1 MACVPDFAVCVCL
14 VSFLPR
20 LGSTTCSSGPQD
32 SGTESENLS
41 RVQKNL
47 DLSSGPCGVSSGQ
60 EIKGFNRR
68 PRPAICGVP
77 SLWEALRVCPGA

>member
-32 SGTESENLS
+32 SDTESENLS

-47 DLSSGPCGVSSGQ
+47 DLSSGSCGVSSGQ
-60 EIKGFNRR
+60 GIKGFSSR
-68 PRPAICGVP
+68 PVICGVL
-77 SLWEALRVCPGA
+77 SL